1 MAQCVK
7 VLVAKP
13 NITEFDSW
21 DSHGG
26 RREQTPGSCLLTS
39 TSVSWRMREHT
50 HTRRERQTDIQRAL
64 RM

>member
-26 RREQTPGSCLLTS
+26 RREQTPTS
-39 TSVSWRMREHT
+39 PLAPTDVPFYTCAYTHT
-50 HTRRERQTDIQRAL
+50 HTHTHTHTAL
-64 RM
+64 LKCL